1 MQLRHSGRLASAAA
15 SRAKISP
22 MASIDL
28 KISRA
33 FATPIA
39 LHRPARS
46 PTMDAD
52 LAAQILATAA
62 RSASTARSNIGGWRS
77 APDLLDWPGAAVAEL
92 GTILRQAIEAMI
104 KVTAGPSGFDGYF
117 KVSAWANLLHAG
129 NYNTLHAHPESAW
142 SGVYYVDAGE
152 RAAADEL
159 SGLLELRDPRPA
171 VEMVPAPGWPFGN
184 PLRIQPET
192 GLMVLFPSW
201 LYHQVHPY
209 RGQRPRIA
217 VAFNAPVHQGA
228 LRAGS

>member
-1 MQLRHSGRLASAAA
+1 MQHS
-15 SRAKISP
+15 P
-22 MASIDL
+22 DL

-39 LHRPARS
+39 IHRPARS
-46 PTMDAD
+46 PTMDAE
-52 LAAQILATAA
+52 LAAQILAAA
-62 RSASTARSNIGGWRS
+62 ERSRSTARSNIGGWRS
-77 APDLLDWPGAAVAEL
+77 APDLLEWPGAAVAEF
-92 GTILRQAIEAMI
+92 GAIAREAIGAMI
-104 KVTAGPSGFDGYF
+104 KATVGASGFDGYF
-117 KVSAWANLLHAG
+117 KLSAWANLLRAG
-129 NYNTLHAHPESAW
+129 SYNTLHAHPESAW

-152 RAAADEL
+152 QASADEL

-209 RGQRPRIA
+209 RGERPRIA
-217 VAFNAPVHQGA
+217 IAFNAPVHHGA
-228 LRAGS
+228 IRTGD

>member
-1 MQLRHSGRLASAAA
+1 VDRFSRPIALEA
-15 SRAKISP
+15 SRMQST
-22 MASIDL
+22 DL
-28 KISRA
+28 KISRV

-39 LHRPARS
+39 IHRPARS
-46 PTMDAD
+46 PTMDAA
-52 LAAQILATAA
+52 LAAQILAAA
-62 RSASTARSNIGGWRS
+62 DGSPSTARSNIGGWRS
-77 APDLLDWPGAAVAEL
+77 APDLLDWPGSAVAEF
-92 GTILRQAIEAMI
+92 GAIVHQVIEAMI
-104 KVTAGPSGFDGYF
+104 KATVGPLGFDGHF
-117 KVSAWANLLHAG
+117 KVSAWANLLRAG

-152 RAAADEL
+152 QAAADEL
-159 SGLLELRDPRPA
+159 SGLLELRDPRSA

-217 VAFNAPVHQGA
+217 IAFNAPVHQGA
-228 LRAGS
+228 MRAAS